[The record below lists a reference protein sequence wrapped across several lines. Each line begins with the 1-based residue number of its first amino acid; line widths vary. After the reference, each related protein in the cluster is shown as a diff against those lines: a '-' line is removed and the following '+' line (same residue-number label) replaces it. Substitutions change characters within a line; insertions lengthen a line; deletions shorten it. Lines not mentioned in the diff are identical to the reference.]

1 MDLANRLEL
10 HYYFFSESD
19 HAIDALVRNKCEA
32 EMLAILLESA
42 ALLDIDAHLI
52 TEAYLEGGFRDIWKF
67 LGRNGQ
73 TLALLV
79 LIAQLVVTAA
89 PLFDKESSD
98 LENELNRL
106 SIEEKKLQIEK
117 LKRELKES
125 EPSEELVQK
134 AASAVGKSL
143 KIIKRRSNFY
153 ADLEKYRKVEK
164 IGFVALNE
172 SYLPVSSEVVVS
184 RSDFSRFVLSTN
196 KLRSEEDENAVIEI
210 ISPVLKEGRY
220 KWKGMYKEKPISFEM
235 QDASFRD
242 SVLLENIP
250 FQHGT
255 SIECVLVIN
264 RELDEVGEIKI
275 TGYAVTTVI
284 KKVDGD
290 VAMETL
296 QGKKYRYAKKLA
308 ESQGE
313 LFGESS
319 NK

>member
-1 MDLANRLEL
+1 MDLANRFEL
-10 HYYFFSESD
+10 HYYFSESD

-42 ALLDIDAHLI
+42 ALLDIDAYLI

-67 LGRNGQ
+67 IGRNVE
-73 TLALLV
+73 TLTLLV
-79 LIAQLVVTAA
+79 LIAQLVTTAA
-89 PLFDKESSD
+89 PLFNKESAD
-98 LENELNRL
+98 LDNELTKL

-117 LKRELKES
+117 LKRELKEC
-125 EPSEELVQK
+125 EPSEDLVQK
-134 AASAVGKSL
+134 AANTVGKSL
-143 KIIKRRSNFY
+143 KVIKRRSNFY
-153 ADLEKYRKVEK
+153 SDLEKYRKVEK
-164 IGFVALNE
+164 VGFVALNE
-172 SYLPVSSEVVVS
+172 SYSPVSGEIIVP
-184 RSDFSRFVLSTN
+184 RSDFSRFILSTN

-220 KWKGMYKEKPISFEM
+220 RWKGMYKEKPISFEM
-235 QDASFRD
+235 QDAAFRD

-264 RELDEVGEIKI
+264 RELDEVGEVKI

-284 KKVDGD
+284 KKVDSN
-290 VAMETL
+290 VTMETL

-313 LFGESS
+313 LFGENS
-319 NK
+319 NN